1 MSCGDEGTHT
11 SWAERFPSFLS
22 ACRASELVKTPA
34 ISCAHCTL
42 FIISIFLAGLQGFSR
57 LLHCSF
63 YPIAQSHLSTRTCQP
78 TFAASFQTLTLSY
91 HGWID
96 ITTHWQRNHQHIV
109 RMHVCITGSNR
120 ETQTVYCFAILSF
133 KSNQIM
139 DSSLLIVDC
148 QRRLAIDAE
157 TRIIGILETGL
168 TDFAHHTSCAQKRSL
183 SSLHHSPITP
193 RIIFER
199 YSGGSIAK
207 EASLRIYFVSR
218 MTQMCLSI
226 GGCSMKLGVTVP
238 CSQAECCCLADTI
251 TEAFRRR
258 AFMLFV

>member
-1 MSCGDEGTHT
+1 MYVLPGQIG
-11 SWAERFPSFLS
+11 RL
-22 ACRASELVKTPA
+22 RRYIVL
-34 ISCAHCTL
+34 L
-42 FIISIFLAGLQGFSR
+42 F
-57 LLHCSF
+57 
-63 YPIAQSHLSTRTCQP
+63 YHL
-78 TFAASFQTLTLSY
+78 
-91 HGWID
+91 
-96 ITTHWQRNHQHIV
+96 
-109 RMHVCITGSNR
+109 
-120 ETQTVYCFAILSF
+120 
-133 KSNQIM
+133 NQIK
-139 DSSLLIVDC
+139 SWIVPLLIVDC
-148 QRRLAIDAE
+148 QWRLAIDDE
-157 TRIIGILETGL
+157 TRIIGKLETGL